1 MSWPVPS
8 LPIAMEGTVRP
19 GRMGVPNERDKIR
32 SVPIPIAIGII
43 ETLVPH
49 GMRVF
54 CLQDILVKA

>member
-1 MSWPVPS
+1 
-8 LPIAMEGTVRP
+8 MEGTVRP

-43 ETLVPH
+43 ETLVPY

-54 CLQDILVKA
+54 CLQGILIKA